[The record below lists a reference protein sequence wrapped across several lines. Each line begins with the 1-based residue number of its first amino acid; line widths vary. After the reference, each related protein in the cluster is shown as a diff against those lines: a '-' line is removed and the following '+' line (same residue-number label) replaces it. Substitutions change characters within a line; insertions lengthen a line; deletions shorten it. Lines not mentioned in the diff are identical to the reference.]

1 MQAPYPYL
9 YFQTAADDAIAIP
22 VAKIDGIDIAST
34 GMTIT
39 ATTDFAQYKA
49 ILTVTAGQEE
59 LALKALIQ
67 LINQGPHS
75 DGLIV
80 VADDENS
87 SYFHTGVTA
96 CAALAAD
103 IAHAS

>member
-1 MQAPYPYL
+1 MAQFPYL
-9 YFQTAADDAIAIP
+9 YFQTGADDGVAIP
-22 VAKIDGIDIAST
+22 VAAIDGIDVAST
-34 GMTIT
+34 AMTIT
-39 ATTDFAQYKA
+39 ATHNFSQYKA
-49 ILTVTAGQEE
+49 VLTVTAAQEE

-87 SYFHTGVTA
+87 SYFHAGVTA
-96 CAALAAD
+96 CAALSVD
-103 IAHAS
+103 ITHAS

>member
-1 MQAPYPYL
+1 MAQFPYL

-22 VAKIDGIDIAST
+22 VAAIDGMDIAAT
-34 GMTIT
+34 ALTIT
-39 ATTDFAQYKA
+39 ATHNFVQYKA
-49 ILTVTAGQEE
+49 ILTVTATQEE

-96 CAALAAD
+96 CAALSAD
-103 IAHAS
+103 ITHAS